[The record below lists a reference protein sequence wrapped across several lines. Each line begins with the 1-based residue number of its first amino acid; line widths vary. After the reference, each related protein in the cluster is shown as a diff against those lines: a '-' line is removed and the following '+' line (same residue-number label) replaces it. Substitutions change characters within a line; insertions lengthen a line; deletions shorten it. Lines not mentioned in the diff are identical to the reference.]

1 MSPPPRRTPPDRS
14 LVRASDIGLWVR
26 CQRMWWLAVVQQ
38 APHERPAALDDGNAM
53 HAAHGVQVNR
63 SRQLQRWGLRLA
75 LAGAGLALL
84 AVALLWMMR

>member
-1 MSPPPRRTPPDRS
+1 
-14 LVRASDIGLWVR
+14 
-26 CQRMWWLAVVQQ
+26 MWWLAVVQQ

-63 SRQLQRWGLRLA
+63 SRQRQRWGLRLA